1 MTPTPS
7 RADDVGIVPNEWTV
21 GIPLPDWALT
31 LAEAVFVFAMA
42 YLVQRVLTRLLAD
55 RLRRQF
61 ARPSLSRTA
70 MRAIR
75 TGVYLIAI
83 LTVLEIYG
91 LGLGDI
97 TLSVA
102 VFSAVVG
109 VILAPIVGSFV
120 SGIFLLADQPYEIG
134 DMVEIQDTGQ
144 RGFVEDITLRH
155 TKIFTLDNT
164 FIVVPNGT
172 IRERDVVNYSAEDAR
187 TRQTIDV
194 VVTYESDLD
203 RARNLLARAAR
214 KTDAVIEGGPDIRI
228 GSARYPSEPVVLL
241 EEFGDHGVRLR
252 LRYWIEQPY
261 RLNAIK
267 SSIQT
272 AYETA
277 IEDEPVAIA
286 YPHSHLVFDDTS
298 GALTIDQ
305 NGDASGGR
313 AGGERTGDAGAD
325 AATDVETDGGD
336 DGESD
341 DVVDEGADSVTD
353 GGDDSS
359 EPSAGS

>member
-1 MTPTPS
+1 M
-7 RADDVGIVPNEWTV
+7 EW
-21 GIPLPDWALT
+21 GSGLPLPDWAVSFG
-31 LAEAVFVFAMA
+31 EAVIVFALA
-42 YLVQRVLTRLLAD
+42 YVIQRLLARLLAD
-55 RLRRQF
+55 RMRKRFDRQ
-61 ARPSLSRTA
+61 SLSRTA

-75 TGVYLIAI
+75 VGIFAFAVLI
-83 LTVLEIYG
+83 VLDSYG
-91 LGLGDI
+91 FNLADF

-109 VILAPIVGSFV
+109 VILAPIVGSLI
-120 SGIFLLADQPYEIG
+120 SGVFLLADQPYEIG

-172 IRERDVVNYSAEDAR
+172 IRERDVINYSAEDAR

-203 RARNLLARAAR
+203 RARKLLVRVARR
-214 KTDAVIEGGPDIRI
+214 TDAVIEGGPDIRI
-228 GSARYPSEPVVLL
+228 GAARYPSEPVVLL
-241 EEFGDHGVRLR
+241 EEFGDHGIGLR

-272 AYETA
+272 AYEDA
-277 IEDEPVAIA
+277 IQDEPVAIA

-298 GALTIDQ
+298 GSLTIDRD
-305 NGDASGGR
+305 GIGSSGR
-313 AGGERTGDAGAD
+313 AGGERTGDAGTD
-325 AATDVETDGGD
+325 AATDVETDGGAGGNV
-336 DGESD
+336 DGTTDPVSGGE
-341 DVVDEGADSVTD
+341 ADPEAGSGTD
-353 GGDDSS
+353 GTDDS
-359 EPSAGS
+359 EPSVGS